1 MLYTIPDYY
10 DEFSCIAGDCEDTC
24 CAGWQIVV
32 DKDSLKKYKKVQGP
46 YLKTILKRVNWLN
59 HTFRQDEEKR
69 CAFLREDNLCDMY
82 ACIGEDSLCRTCR
95 TYPRH
100 IEEFENVRET
110 TLSVSCPEV
119 ARILMNRMEPVTFI
133 SKEEGE
139 EEIYE
144 DFDPFLYSMLL
155 DLRDAMISILQDRSL
170 NVKIRGGLLYG
181 MARDVQRRVDRQDI
195 FACQDVIVKYKKERA
210 RLFVEEQIYRNEC
223 EKEDLYMFRRVMLE
237 QLHELELLKEDWY
250 VQLIETRQRIFKD
263 GADHYMDIANKF
275 AKWIEDNQHPWEIQK
290 EQLLVYFIFTYLC
303 GAVYDGNVLPKVQ
316 MALISVEIL
325 EDMMMA
331 RWIRNEYTLDTE
343 DVIELVYRYSRE
355 VEHSDINLKRMEK
368 LMPIRHGLY
377 EKTSDKK

>member
-1 MLYTIPDYY
+1 MLYTVPDYY

-32 DKDSLKKYKKVQGP
+32 DKDSLKKYKKVRGP
-46 YLKTILKRVNWLN
+46 YFKTILKRVNWIN
-59 HTFRQDEEKR
+59 GTFRQDEEKR

-82 ACIGEDSLCRTCR
+82 ACLGEDSLCKTCR

-119 ARILMNRMEPVTFI
+119 AKILMNRRDPVTFI

-139 EEIYE
+139 EEVYD

-155 DLRDAMISILQDRSL
+155 DLRDAMIDVLQDRSL
-170 NVKIRGGLLYG
+170 DVKVRGGLLYG
-181 MARDVQRRVDRQDI
+181 MARDVQRRVDRQEI
-195 FACQDVIVKYKKERA
+195 FACQDVIEKYKKEKA
-210 RLFVEEQIYRNEC
+210 RFFVEEQIYKNEC
-223 EKEDLYMFRRVMLE
+223 EEEDLYMFRRVMLE

-250 VQLIETRQRIFKD
+250 VQLVETRQRIFVD
-263 GADHYMDIANKF
+263 GSECYRDIAQNF
-275 AKWIEDNQHPWEIQK
+275 AQWISENNHPWEIQK

-303 GAVYDGNVLPKVQ
+303 GAVYDGQVLPKVQ
-316 MALISVEIL
+316 MALISVGIL

-331 RWIRNEYTLDTE
+331 RWIRNENMLDTE

-368 LMPIRHGLY
+368 MMPVRHGLY
-377 EKTSDKK
+377 EKSTDKR